1 MIEVTREIFC
11 FQKYRKNHADYCVR
25 GTIKNVQKKIVKTI
39 WEFNQ
44 YGRVTMK
51 RNTWKKI
58 VSKKIFAPKSQ
69 ASKILAGVPPYNQ
82 GIHIWVGIKQN

>member
-1 MIEVTREIFC
+1 
-11 FQKYRKNHADYCVR
+11 
-25 GTIKNVQKKIVKTI
+25 
-39 WEFNQ
+39 
-44 YGRVTMK
+44 MK